1 MYLLDAYGIKN
12 LIGDCFSKKFSWYE
26 KSLLSSFF
34 VFASLFCCA
43 IPVGFLIPLFFLP
56 YFLVI
61 ERKILLAQTNQN
73 KLKNNDFLPSARRY
87 FRSFCIFIVK
97 IFGCIFIFPIF
108 SLPFTSYI
116 LSECEDL
123 DFKGVLIL
131 SGTLARGNRLKLFFH
146 MLFLLAVLCLAVMV
160 TFLGLLVAQNFVKIP
175 QSVIMV
181 CLIFVSLVTLFCV
194 CIPLWEKFVEQ
205 IYLNSKSTP
214 TKEW

>member
-1 MYLLDAYGIKN
+1 MFLLDAYGIKN

-34 VFASLFCCA
+34 VFALLSCLA
-43 IPVGFLIPLFFLP
+43 IPFGFLIPLFSFP
-56 YFLVI
+56 YFLVL
-61 ERKILLAQTNQN
+61 EKKFLLAQTNQI
-73 KLKNNDFLPSARRY
+73 KTAKNDFLPSARRY
-87 FRSFCIFIVK
+87 FRSFCVFIVK
-97 IFGCIFIFPIF
+97 TFGCFLIFPIF
-108 SLPFTSYI
+108 CLPFTSYI

-146 MLFLLAVLCLAVMV
+146 ILFLLAVLCLAVIV

-214 TKEW
+214 IKKW

>member
-1 MYLLDAYGIKN
+1 MFLLDAYGIKN

-34 VFASLFCCA
+34 VFALLSCLA
-43 IPVGFLIPLFFLP
+43 IPFGFLIPLFFLP
-56 YFLVI
+56 YFLVL
-61 ERKILLAQTNQN
+61 EKKMFLAQTNQN
-73 KLKNNDFLPSARRY
+73 KLKKNDFLPSARRY

-97 IFGCIFIFPIF
+97 IFGCFLIFPIF
-108 SLPFTSYI
+108 CLPFTSYI

-131 SGTLARGNRLKLFFH
+131 SGTLARGNRLKLSFH
-146 MLFLLAVLCLAVMV
+146 MIFLLALLCLAVIA
-160 TFLGLLVAQNFVKIP
+160 TFLGLLVAQNFVKI
-175 QSVIMV
+175 SKISMLV

-205 IYLNSKSTP
+205 IYLNSKSTH
-214 TKEW
+214 TKER